1 MGKLLK
7 GDFLVQLQIMEF
19 TIIIII
25 KKWSNVNFKI
35 WNCISFGNYIR
46 NKGVIFMDFATNLR
60 RICEERGTSP
70 TRLCIELGLSTNK
83 VSLWNKGG
91 LPKPEVLRKLAEKLE
106 CSVMDFFADEEDLI
120 PKTEF
125 ALDEDEKDI
134 IRLFRMLDRKQ
145 KHEFMTKAYAF
156 EALMLKEE

>member
-1 MGKLLK
+1 
-7 GDFLVQLQIMEF
+7 
-19 TIIIII
+19 
-25 KKWSNVNFKI
+25 
-35 WNCISFGNYIR
+35 
-46 NKGVIFMDFATNLR
+46 MDFATNLR
-60 RICEERGTSP
+60 RICQDRGTTP

-91 LPKPEVLRKLAEKLE
+91 LPKADVMVKLAEKLG

-120 PKTEF
+120 PKVEF

-145 KHEFMTKAYAF
+145 KHEFMSKAYAF
-156 EALMLKEE
+156 EAQMLNEE

>member
-1 MGKLLK
+1 
-7 GDFLVQLQIMEF
+7 
-19 TIIIII
+19 
-25 KKWSNVNFKI
+25 
-35 WNCISFGNYIR
+35 
-46 NKGVIFMDFATNLR
+46 MDFATNLR

>member
-1 MGKLLK
+1 
-7 GDFLVQLQIMEF
+7 
-19 TIIIII
+19 
-25 KKWSNVNFKI
+25 
-35 WNCISFGNYIR
+35 
-46 NKGVIFMDFATNLR
+46 MDFATNLR

-70 TRLCIELGLSTNK
+70 TKLCIELGLSTNK

-91 LPKPEVLRKLAEKLE
+91 LPKPGVMTKLAQKLD

-120 PKTEF
+120 SKTEF

-145 KHEFMTKAYAF
+145 KHDFMSKAYAF
-156 EALMLKEE
+156 EKTLLGEE